1 MHELFDFEQHMTSSA
16 AIALYDKRIVS
27 YNRDFFFI
35 IRSASMRDLS
45 SNVAN
50 YNKDIIMRLK
60 SLINVVTL
68 VIAKI
73 KNAYNTLE
81 F

>member
-1 MHELFDFEQHMTSSA
+1 MIKGLLVTTGIS
-16 AIALYDKRIVS
+16 
-27 YNRDFFFI
+27 FFI

-50 YNKDIIMRLK
+50 YNKEIIMRLK

-68 VIAKI
+68 VIAKKQKMPI
-73 KNAYNTLE
+73 IH
-81 F
+81 